1 MTIGLSQ
8 MADGSAGRTPRAAA
22 SPAQNWSAAFEAGRD
37 LIIDDLVGGL
47 WFIYN
52 GDANGAPDADGRV
65 LLAQLTTDGDIGGT
79 LNVQYFPAGGDATT
93 AILSHD
99 SPCDFGSTDDCTYPA
114 SDLVDCNGDCFNDA
128 DTDGI
133 CDEVDD
139 CIGVVDELPRRDDCR
154 HRGGPVTR
162 PRRRWVV

>member
-1 MTIGLSQ
+1 
-8 MADGSAGRTPRAAA
+8 MARLGRTPRVQLRRPPRTGPLRLR
-22 SPAQNWSAAFEAGRD
+22 PAWV
-37 LIIDDLVGGL
+37 LIIDDLIGGL

-93 AILSHD
+93 AILSLD

-114 SDLVDCNGDCFNDA
+114 SDIVDCNGDCINDV
-128 DTDGI
+128 DGDQV
-133 CDEVDD
+133 CDEVDMHWMSPD
-139 CIGVVDELPRRDDCR
+139 CSPCAFDRLELPRRDDRR
-154 HRGGPVTR
+154 HRGGQFM
-162 PRRRWVV
+162 